1 MTLAEILADIHVID
15 AALVAFEREY
25 GLLSDTF
32 ILWYQEGHE
41 PEEQSWVLDFAEW
54 AGLYKSRKRLYEMYQ
69 RKLNGLQAQGQD
81 LGNVMRQTQRALA
94 TV

>member
-1 MTLAEILADIHVID
+1 MTLAEILADIHVIN

-54 AGLYKSRKRLYEMYQ
+54 AGLYKSRRRLYDLYQ
-69 RKLNGLQAQGQD
+69 PNLPFLIAEI
-81 LGNVMRQTQRALA
+81 V
-94 TV
+94 

>member
-32 ILWYQEGHE
+32 IVWYQEGHE

-54 AGLYKSRKRLYEMYQ
+54 AGLYKSRKRLHEMYQ
-69 RKLNGLQAQGQD
+69 HKLNGLQAQGQD
-81 LGNVMRQTQRALA
+81 LGNVMRQTQQSVAIA
-94 TV
+94 

>member
-15 AALVAFEREY
+15 AALVAFLKEY

-32 ILWYQEGHE
+32 ILWYQEGDE

-54 AGLYKSRKRLYEMYQ
+54 AGL
-69 RKLNGLQAQGQD
+69 
-81 LGNVMRQTQRALA
+81 
-94 TV
+94 